1 MKKSSLEP
9 GFLQVFRLYA
19 WLRLVLLILIPI
31 AGLSMQFG
39 SGFPP
44 FHPEFSSLSEMIIP
58 MLVMA
63 MNVLI
68 VLGFLYW
75 SWFIR
80 QLGGFYAPFIL
91 VFSTI
96 GLMVEQHLFSQSQVF
111 TPISPFLYI
120 LLILT
125 AWQYNFKYVVLFTF
139 GTLLFEGG
147 FLALLPNQPIVISQF
162 PHSERVVYFSLF
174 ARSIVFLLLGNI
186 VSRLVTAQREQRQA
200 LANAN
205 QKLIRY
211 AATQEQLATSRER
224 VRLSRELHDTLAH
237 TLSALAVQF
246 DAILTVWEDIPEMA
260 QKIINQMLETT
271 RNGLEETRRTLS
283 ALRANPLEEMGF
295 ILALRTL
302 VEDFSLRNSLSLQ
315 FEAPEDLEDFPSEFE
330 HVFYRIAQET
340 FENISRHANANQLI
354 VKIEQTQ
361 KVVSMSIT
369 DDGCGF
375 DTDSAISNNHL
386 GLKGIRERAELIGAD
401 LKIESQPEA
410 GTRVY
415 VKLKRQ
421 I

>member
-1 MKKSSLEP
+1 MKKITLEP

-19 WLRLVLLILIPI
+19 WLRLGVLILIPI
-31 AGLSMQFG
+31 AGLRMQLD

-44 FHPEFSSLSEMIIP
+44 FHPEFSSISEMIIP
-58 MLVMA
+58 MLVMS
-63 MNVLI
+63 MNVLV

-80 QLGGFYAPFIL
+80 QLGSYYAPFIL
-91 VFSTI
+91 VFSTL
-96 GLMVEQHLFSQSQVF
+96 GLLVEQYLFSQFQAF
-111 TPISPFLYI
+111 TPITSFLYI

-125 AWQYNFKYVVLFTF
+125 AWQYSFKYVILFTF
-139 GTLLFEGG
+139 GTLFFEV
-147 FLALLPNQPIVISQF
+147 ALLVLSPTQPIIISLF
-162 PHSERVVYFSLF
+162 PYSERVVYFSLF
-174 ARSIVFLLLGNI
+174 ARSVVFLLLGNI
-186 VSRLVTAQREQRQA
+186 VLRLVTAQREQRQA

-260 QKIINQMLETT
+260 QKIIN
-271 RNGLEETRRTLS
+271 
-283 ALRANPLEEMGF
+283 NPLEEMGF

-302 VEDFSLRNSLSLQ
+302 VEDFSLRNSWSLQ
-315 FEAPEDLEDFPSEFE
+315 FESPEEMDDFPSEFE

-340 FENISRHANANQLI
+340 LENISRHANANTLI
-354 VKIEQTQ
+354 VKITQTEED
-361 KVVSMSIT
+361 VSMSIA

-375 DTDSAISNNHL
+375 DTDLTMSNNHL
-386 GLKGIRERAELIGAD
+386 GLKGIKERAELIGAD
-401 LKIESQPEA
+401 LKIESQLET
-410 GTRVY
+410 GTKVY

-421 I
+421 L